1 METTNNQTEDT
12 NTSNVVTLAS
22 ESVAALRNHLEG
34 AEVGPPLE
42 VNGRNIVQ
50 NRTSVLE
57 SVITMPESSPR
68 QINLRRI
75 AQLED
80 KFETGYDSDDA
91 LGPFTDAIEVEGEQ
105 VFEENSIPLMTE
117 LPPPP
122 LPNINDEQAGDG
134 EGLDG
139 QFIPIDEATLLALKV
154 EGLKDELKIRG
165 EPVYGKK
172 EVLLSRLRDALSA
185 KKGVF
190 TPAELLEKAKK
201 KKKKPQPTNK
211 KDSVGKG
218 FPPTAYWRDLV
229 PNANTVEEPQ
239 NPHFEKPRAPTIS
252 EADAEFVPPKHNFN
266 EAFDVPTFGG
276 IYHKPKFTR
285 QGNLKKDNRRGPKG
299 GNVVTENWCIP
310 DDGVVQTSFML
321 KHKLTPTTSPTAYM
335 EVFVPT
341 RKNMPGGFNTK
352 EFISIEQWTKFTNLK
367 AHLAGAGDTQ
377 YKDFKPFSIAELKQH
392 IGVYFLQGIAPVPQ
406 VEFKFKPQ
414 RQDWAHGNDFVFN
427 SFGPSAARR
436 HRHFKCFFSIQN
448 PAIET
453 PSKLT
458 MPNWKVKPFLD
469 WMNYFYP
476 MAWSLGGPFSV
487 DEMTMGF
494 QGRHQDKKRI
504 TYKAE
509 GDGFQADA
517 LCQCGFT
524 YQIHMRNDPA
534 PKKYLDQG
542 LSPLH
547 SRVMALFDSVVSPH
561 HQCFMDNLYNSASF
575 CRAAYN
581 HPKKVLTSGVARKG
595 SRGVPESVVQVE
607 VTSRSAQIGVRG
619 TVKAAVLEGD
629 PGCPHLLASSVYDAK
644 PVHYLSMMSTNI
656 EWIVKTRQVFSY
668 ATGQQEDLQF
678 LRLKHIDEYNTNMG
692 DVDLADQ
699 LRGAYRFDRW
709 VRNRKWWWSLFFWQ
723 MGVSMTNAYVCYNK
737 VCDCYGIERKHRTSH
752 FDFQKSIAE
761 NWIGKFSSKRNKPND
776 NNPRGR
782 APPIESTNRFRPY
795 PMSSPILSPLT
806 TDSRTS
812 QSIQS
817 SASGSTTTRPSK
829 CARLTDD
836 SLSPT
841 GGLKMRLDTTINHLP
856 IKSRTRSRCALH
868 SWASERKQQT
878 EAFVMYC
885 PTCNVNLCIDC
896 YNFFHLTAD
905 IHRHRQSIIN
915 GRVS

>member
-22 ESVAALRNHLEG
+22 DSVAALRNLLEG
-34 AEVGPPLE
+34 AKQGPPLE
-42 VNGRNIVQ
+42 VDGRNIVQ

-57 SVITMPESSPR
+57 SVITLPESSPR

-91 LGPFTDAIEVEGEQ
+91 LGPFMDAIEVEGEQ
-105 VFEENSIPLMTE
+105 DFEENSIPLMTE

-122 LPNINDEQAGDG
+122 LPNNNNEQEGNGDG
-134 EGLDG
+134 QDG
-139 QFIPIDEATLLALKV
+139 QFIPIDEDTLSKLKV
-154 EGLKDELKIRG
+154 GELKEELRIRR
-165 EPVYGKK
+165 EPMYGKK

-185 KKGVF
+185 KKPAF
-190 TPAELLEKAKK
+190 TPAELEKAKQK
-201 KKKKPQPTNK
+201 KKTTKSATNEK
-211 KDSVGKG
+211 SSVGRG
-218 FPPTAYWRDLV
+218 FPATAYWRDLV
-229 PNANTVEEPQ
+229 PTVNTVEEPQ
-239 NPHFEKPRAPTIS
+239 NPHFEKARAPTIS
-252 EADAEFVPPKHNFN
+252 EADADYVPQKHNFN
-266 EAFDVPTFGG
+266 ETFDIPTFGG
-276 IYHKPKFTR
+276 VYHRPKFTR
-285 QGNLKKDNRRGPKG
+285 QGNLKKDNRRGKNG
-299 GNVVTENWCIP
+299 GAVVTENWCIP
-310 DDGVVQTSFML
+310 DNGVVRTSFMV
-321 KHKLTPTTSPTAYM
+321 KHKLTPATSPTAYM
-335 EVFVPT
+335 EVFVPS

-352 EFISIEQWTKFTNLK
+352 EYISLEQWTRFTNLK
-367 AHLAGAGDTQ
+367 AHLAGAGDTI
-377 YKDFKPFSIAELKQH
+377 YRDFKPFTIGELKQH
-392 IGVYFLQGIAPVPQ
+392 IGMYFLQGIAPVPQ

-453 PSKLT
+453 PSKDAV
-458 MPNWKVKPFLD
+458 PNWKVKPFLE

-476 MAWSLGGPFSV
+476 TVWSLGGPFSV

-494 QGRHQDKKRI
+494 QGRHGDKKRI

-524 YQIHMRNDPA
+524 YQVHMRNDPA
-534 PKKYLDQG
+534 PKKYLAQG

-547 SRVMALFDSVVSPH
+547 ARVMGLFDSLVNPH

-581 HPKKVLTSGVARKG
+581 HPKKVLTSGVTRKG
-595 SRGVPESVVQVE
+595 ARGIPESVVQVE
-607 VTSRSAQIGVRG
+607 VTSRSAQIEVRG

-629 PGCPHLLASSVYDAK
+629 PGCPNLIASSVYDTK
-644 PVHYLSMMSTNI
+644 PVHYLSMVSTNV

-668 ATGQQEDLQF
+668 VTGQQEDLQF
-678 LRLKHIDEYNTNMG
+678 LRLKHINEYNTNMG

-723 MGVSMTNAYVCYNK
+723 MGVAMTNAYVCYHK
-737 VCDCYGIERKHRTSH
+737 VCDCYGIEEKKRTSH
-752 FDFQKSIAE
+752 LEFQKSIAE
-761 NWIGKFSSKRNKPND
+761 NWIGKYDSKKPSSND
-776 NNPRGR
+776 PRGR
-782 APPIESTNRFRPY
+782 AAPRESSNRFRPY

-806 TDSRTS
+806 TDSGTS
-812 QSIQS
+812 
-817 SASGSTTTRPSK
+817 
-829 CARLTDD
+829 
-836 SLSPT
+836 
-841 GGLKMRLDTTINHLP
+841 
-856 IKSRTRSRCALH
+856 
-868 SWASERKQQT
+868 
-878 EAFVMYC
+878 
-885 PTCNVNLCIDC
+885 
-896 YNFFHLTAD
+896 
-905 IHRHRQSIIN
+905 
-915 GRVS
+915 